1 MSYGKLK
8 TITLAFVLIGGT
20 GGFAFAQDSSS
31 STANVNVGV
40 GVTASNTSNS
50 ERQAPG
56 QAGLGS
62 GSSFCTIDG
71 VTVSFPGFG
80 LGVQKAAK
88 ACDRGHLAFLA
99 GAAGVI
105 SPTVAERTVE
115 DALIEM
121 GGRWRSLRPDD
132 VTATISTRSA
142 PAEIASAPAKQRE
155 AAFKARAA
163 ARAPTTAGKAAANLP
178 DSIKLDIT
186 GVGKVKIV
194 DQAAIAAYYSCDV
207 IRVQGARVRQPG
219 CSS

>member
-8 TITLAFVLIGGT
+8 TITLALALVTSTSGL
-20 GGFAFAQDSSS
+20 AFAQDSSS

-50 ERQAPG
+50 
-56 QAGLGS
+56 
-62 GSSFCTIDG
+62 
-71 VTVSFPGFG
+71 
-80 LGVQKAAK
+80 K
-88 ACDRGHLAFLA
+88 
-99 GAAGVI
+99 
-105 SPTVAERTVE
+105 
-115 DALIEM
+115 
-121 GGRWRSLRPDD
+121 
-132 VTATISTRSA
+132 RSA
-142 PAEIASAPAKQRE
+142 PGLAGLPGGGDCNPGGFTVSLPGGGIGIAGRANACNRGKLAIEAGRSGTIHPDDAEILFFEAQADMGSDYAKQRE